1 MSRWVP
7 PWNVLVAA
15 AVAGLGIEDMSRSE
29 SSKSAFIAV
38 RMSAIDAE
46 ALRAQ
51 AQECGVG
58 VSELIRRR
66 LTGLSVTSR
75 TDGETARS
83 IDRLGRMLKQLYPKD
98 KGWASSE
105 ERKRWWSLV
114 TEVENTGKN
123 LRQ

>member
-1 MSRWVP
+1 
-7 PWNVLVAA
+7 
-15 AVAGLGIEDMSRSE
+15 MSRSE

-38 RMSAIDAE
+38 RMPAVDAE

-51 AQECGVG
+51 AQQCGVSI
-58 VSELIRRR
+58 SELIRRR